1 MLLHAGKHCIPGNL
15 PSDLVRGSPV
25 VFFVVISYSRS
36 HSFVIII
43 PAIAQRIVDTTDL
56 PVYSAQILDPTP
68 DSVTF
73 TLHTSLSIPAGL
85 RVRIDALR
93 MTLFNRDVT
102 PIKPY
107 LIVPFSS
114 YSLKGTTSISVTRN
128 NSHIYDKQQLIIALT
143 RAVYQE
149 RFTLSAKGST
159 VGHLGALD
167 AHLSLNKDVELNG
180 MSTWHHTAAR
190 LVADKR
196 TKGLDKLRSFS
207 IGVGPAA
214 HSRGR

>member
-73 TLHTSLSIPAGL
+73 TLHTSLSIPADL
-85 RVRIDALR
+85 RVRIDALSL
-93 MTLFNRDVT
+93 TLFNRDVT
-102 PIKPY
+102 PVEPY
-107 LIVPFSS
+107 LIVPLSS
-114 YSLKGTTSISVTRN
+114 YNLKGTTSISVTRN

-149 RFTLSAKGST
+149 RFTLSAKGAT

-167 AHLSLNKDVELNG
+167 APLKLNKDVELDG
-180 MSTWHHTAAR
+180 MSTWYHTA
-190 LVADKR
+190 D
-196 TKGLDKLRSFS
+196 RSFTDK
-207 IGVGPAA
+207 
-214 HSRGR
+214 